1 MFLIM
6 NSFTLPLQLEE
17 VHKKGNTNLCDFKAG
32 KCFDRLRYRRFNF
45 NLPLFWL
52 KNIKDI
58 HKTVKIN
65 NTLESV
71 SYTHLIIKASVPW
84 ILLIA
89 ISLVIFILFPQI
101 IEVPVALVFR

>member
-6 NSFTLPLQLEE
+6 NFFTLLLQLEE

-65 NTLESV
+65 NTLELKFCGFYYILV
-71 SYTHLIIKASVPW
+71 KYKTGYALQNKAGKRIGRIW
-84 ILLIA
+84 
-89 ISLVIFILFPQI
+89 
-101 IEVPVALVFR
+101 R